1 MVRDSFLGGDTQ
13 LERNPVAI
21 NVFGL
26 PAPQGSKRIFNGRLV
41 EASSVKLNKWRKE
54 ITSVASTYLH
64 ENGWEPFDG
73 PVQLRITFYLPR
85 PKTVKRDL
93 PTVPPDLDK
102 LIRAVGDGLT
112 DSQIWKD
119 DSLVVSLVC
128 EKVYADEREP
138 GAEIEIHSVTV

>member
-1 MVRDSFLGGDTQ
+1 M
-13 LERNPVAI
+13 EPVALT
-21 NVFGL
+21 VFGL

-54 ITSVASTYLH
+54 LTQVATNYITDNEV
-64 ENGWEPFDG
+64 EPFDG

-85 PKTVKRDL
+85 PKTVKREL

-112 DSQIWKD
+112 DSKIWTD
-119 DSLVVSLVC
+119 DSLVVSLMC
-128 EKVYADEREP
+128 EKVYADDREP

>member
-1 MVRDSFLGGDTQ
+1 MVRASLCGGDFQ
-13 LERNPVAI
+13 LEQTPVAI
-21 NVFGL
+21 QVFGL
-26 PAPQGSKRIFNGRLV
+26 PAPQGSKRIIHGRLV
-41 EASSVKLNKWRKE
+41 EASSAKLNKWRKE
-54 ITSVASTYLH
+54 ITSVATTYLH
-64 ENGWEPFDG
+64 EHGWTPFED

-112 DSQIWKD
+112 DSQIWTD

-128 EKVYADEREP
+128 EKVYADDREP
-138 GAEIEIHSVTV
+138 GADIEIHSVTI

>member
-1 MVRDSFLGGDTQ
+1 MVRDSFLGGDTE
-13 LERNPVAI
+13 LERNPIAI
-21 NVFGL
+21 EVFGL
-26 PAPQGSKRIFNGRLV
+26 PAPQGSKRIIHGRLV
-41 EASSVKLNKWRKE
+41 EASSAKLNKWRKE

-64 ENGWEPFDG
+64 TNGWEPFEG

-112 DSQIWKD
+112 DAQVWGD
-119 DSLVVSLVC
+119 DSQVVSLVC
-128 EKVYADEREP
+128 EKVYADDREP

>member
-1 MVRDSFLGGDTQ
+1 
-13 LERNPVAI
+13 LEAVALTI
-21 NVFGL
+21 FGL

-54 ITSVASTYLH
+54 LTKVASEHLA
-64 ENGWEPFDG
+64 NNAVEPFTG

-112 DSQIWKD
+112 DSQIWTD
-119 DSLVVSLVC
+119 DSLVVSLIC

>member
-1 MVRDSFLGGDTQ
+1 M
-13 LERNPVAI
+13 EPVALT
-21 NVFGL
+21 VFGL

-54 ITSVASTYLH
+54 LTKVATTYISDNNVEL
-64 ENGWEPFDG
+64 FDG

-85 PKTVKRDL
+85 PKTVKREL

-112 DSQIWKD
+112 DSKIWTD
-119 DSLVVSLVC
+119 DSLVVSLIC
-128 EKVYADEREP
+128 EKVYADDREP